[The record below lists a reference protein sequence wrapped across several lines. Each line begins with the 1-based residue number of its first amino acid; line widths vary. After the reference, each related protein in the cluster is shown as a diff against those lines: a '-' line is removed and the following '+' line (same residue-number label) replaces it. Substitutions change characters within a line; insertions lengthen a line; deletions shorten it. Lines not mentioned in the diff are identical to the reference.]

1 MLPFDTLSLF
11 FIASVLL
18 SLSPGP
24 DNVFVLIQSMT
35 HGIRAGV
42 VITLGLCTGLLVH
55 STAVILGVA
64 ALFQTSEWAFTALK
78 LTGAAYL
85 LYLAYGALKATP
97 ETLTS
102 DQQAIPL
109 GKLYLRG
116 IVMNVTNPKVS
127 IFFLAFLPQFVD
139 PNLANSSLTND
150 VVPVSLQML
159 QLSVTF
165 IVAALIVFNG
175 IAVLAGFM
183 GQKLTE
189 SDGIQR
195 WLNRISG
202 VVFIGLAMKLA
213 FSEQS

>member
-1 MLPFDTLSLF
+1 MLPFDTIALF
-11 FIASVLL
+11 FAASVLL

-35 HGIRAGV
+35 HGVRAGV

-55 STAVILGVA
+55 SAAVILGVA
-64 ALFQTSEWAFTALK
+64 ALFQTSEMAFTVLK

-85 LYLAYGALKATP
+85 IYLAYGALKASP
-97 ETLTS
+97 EKLTG
-102 DQQAIPL
+102 DEKAIPL
-109 GKLYLRG
+109 SKLYLRG

-139 PNLANSSLTND
+139 PSLNSNSITSEL
-150 VVPVSLQML
+150 VPVSLQML
-159 QLSVTF
+159 QLSVIF
-165 IVAALIVFNG
+165 IIAALLVFNI

-189 SDGIQR
+189 SEGIQR

-213 FSEQS
+213 LSEQN